1 MKQLLITIA
10 ALVLVGCGESKKSVP
25 AKETKP
31 VEPVAEAST
40 PEPPTVKALDSSI
53 LAAAQEGNIEAV
65 KQHLAAG
72 ADVNAKDKRDVT
84 PLNGAAA
91 NGDKEIAELLI
102 AKGADVNAK
111 NDNRRTPLD
120 LAKRHPET
128 AKLLRKH
135 GGKTFEELKA
145 EGK

>member
-1 MKQLLITIA
+1 MKKLLITIA
-10 ALVLVGCGESKKSVP
+10 AVVLVGCGESQQSVP
-25 AKETKP
+25 QAETKP

-72 ADVNAKDKRDVT
+72 ADVNAKDKWDVT